1 MAVTK
6 EQVNQIYG
14 QLLGRSGQDQYLQ
27 NWADSGMTLD
37 EIRAGVANSPEGR
50 QYAQSQSTSAGTAGG
65 PTAGGTTAGGTTTGG
80 EADPIPDS
88 VYKPPVTTAEVN
100 ALYKQYLGRDGN
112 PMYLQQWVDSGYDL
126 DRLAFEIAN
135 SPEGIAYREN
145 TSQDPGDPDPNGNGG
160 DGGGDGGGNNESV
173 LDAIRA
179 QQAAY
184 EAQQQALMD
193 QLAAQQQAQQDMF
206 SQYGQSAKGG
216 TGQQGPMFSNENTG
230 GTGIQ
235 PPPNPYG
242 QNPYSG
248 GYGPSP
254 LSVAQNPYS
263 SGYGM
268 ANQYMPQTG
277 LLGPSGFG
285 GYGGYSPYGGGKGG
299 GYAPARP
306 MMGKGRPY
314 STGMMRGMVPGAPDD
329 AVRPPLPTGTTGYE
343 DADPVA
349 DSAYGTENTGTG
361 PMGGKDRFAMT
372 GGPRPFFDPRNVDSS
387 FDPAS
392 DPTPQT
398 PKTSMPFPTP
408 VGDVFPRQ
416 APRFPSY
423 GGKGGYRQP
432 MYQRPMYQPMG
443 GYYGGGYY
451 R

>member
-6 EQVNQIYG
+6 EQVNQLYNE
-14 QLLGRSGQDQYLQ
+14 LLGRQGQDQYLQ
-27 NWADSGMTLD
+27 GWANSGMTLD
-37 EIRAGVANSPEGR
+37 EIRGGIANSPEGVA
-50 QYAQSQSTSAGTAGG
+50 YAQSQSTQTTSSGG
-65 PTAGGTTAGGTTTGG
+65 DGVGPTAGGTTTGG

-88 VYKPPVTTAEVN
+88 VYKPPVTMADVN
-100 ALYKQYLGRDGN
+100 SLYNQYLGRDGN
-112 PMYLQQWVDSGYDL
+112 PVYLQGWIDSGYDL

-145 TSQDPGDPDPNGNGG
+145 TSQDPGGDTDPNEN
-160 DGGGDGGGNNESV
+160 GGGDTENGGNNQSV

-216 TGQQGPMFSNENTG
+216 TGQQGPMFSNESAGGGG

-242 QNPYSG
+242 QNPYS
-248 GYGPSP
+248 
-254 LSVAQNPYS
+254 

-268 ANQYMPQTG
+268 GYQNTGMAGYYMPQTG

-299 GYAPARP
+299 GYAPVRP

-314 STGMMRGMVPGAPDD
+314 STGVMTNDGAVPPVASGPA
-329 AVRPPLPTGTTGYE
+329 PLPSAGGE
-343 DADPVA
+343 ADPVA
-349 DSAYGTENTGTG
+349 DTAYGIEGAG
-361 PMGGKDRFAMT
+361 PS
-372 GGPRPFFDPRNVDSS
+372 GPPPQANV
-387 FDPAS
+387 PI
-392 DPTPQT
+392 
-398 PKTSMPFPTP
+398 PTP

-416 APRFPSY
+416 ATRFPSY
-423 GGKGGYRQP
+423 GGKGGYGQP

>member
-1 MAVTK
+1 MAVTT
-6 EQVNQIYG
+6 EQVNQLYG

-37 EIRAGVANSPEGR
+37 EIRAGIANSPEGR
-50 QYAQSQSTSAGTAGG
+50 QYAQSQSTQTASSGGGGGG
-65 PTAGGTTAGGTTTGG
+65 PTAGGTNTGG

-112 PMYLQQWVDSGYDL
+112 PLYLQQWVDSGYDL
-126 DRLAFEIAN
+126 DRLEFEIAN

-145 TSQDPGDPDPNGNGG
+145 MVVDEGDDVVDPNENGG
-160 DGGGDGGGNNESV
+160 DGGGDYASV
-173 LDAIRA
+173 LEAIRA

-248 GYGPSP
+248 GYGPNQ
-254 LSVAQNPYS
+254 LSVSTGYNPYS

-314 STGMMRGMVPGAPDD
+314 STGVMTNDGVVPPVAPS
-329 AVRPPLPTGTTGYE
+329 PLPNAGGE
-343 DADPVA
+343 ADPVA
-349 DSAYGTENTGTG
+349 DTAYGIEGAG
-361 PMGGKDRFAMT
+361 PS
-372 GGPRPFFDPRNVDSS
+372 GPPPQANV
-387 FDPAS
+387 PI
-392 DPTPQT
+392 
-398 PKTSMPFPTP
+398 PTP

-416 APRFPSY
+416 ATRFPSY
-423 GGKGGYRQP
+423 GGKGGYGQP

>member
-1 MAVTK
+1 MAVTT
-6 EQVNQIYG
+6 EQVNQLYG

-37 EIRAGVANSPEGR
+37 EIRAGIATSPEG
-50 QYAQSQSTSAGTAGG
+50 QAYAQSQSAETASSGG
-65 PTAGGTTAGGTTTGG
+65 GGGGTTAGGTTTGG
-80 EADPIPDS
+80 EADPVPDT
-88 VYKPPVTTAEVN
+88 VYTEPVTIGDVN
-100 ALYKQYLGRDGN
+100 SLYNQYLGRDGN
-112 PMYLQQWVDSGYDL
+112 PMYLQRWVDSGYDL

-135 SPEGIAYREN
+135 SPEGIAYSEN
-145 TSQDPGDPDPNGNGG
+145 IDQDPGDDTDPNENGG
-160 DGGGDGGGNNESV
+160 DTVIVDPVEGGGNNQSV

-216 TGQQGPMFSNENTG
+216 TGQQGPMFSNESAG

-242 QNPYSG
+242 QNPYSS
-248 GYGPSP
+248 GYGPST
-254 LSVAQNPYS
+254 LSIAQNPYS
-263 SGYGM
+263 AGYGM

-314 STGMMRGMVPGAPDD
+314 STGVMTNDGVVPPVAPG
-329 AVRPPLPTGTTGYE
+329 PLPNAGGE
-343 DADPVA
+343 ADPVA
-349 DSAYGTENTGTG
+349 DTAYGIEGAGTSG
-361 PMGGKDRFAMT
+361 PLPQA
-372 GGPRPFFDPRNVDSS
+372 NV
-387 FDPAS
+387 PV
-392 DPTPQT
+392 
-398 PKTSMPFPTP
+398 PTP

-416 APRFPSY
+416 ATRFPSY
-423 GGKGGYRQP
+423 GGKGGYGQP

>member
-6 EQVNQIYG
+6 EQVNQLYG
-14 QLLGRSGQDQYLQ
+14 QLLGRQGQDQYLQ
-27 NWADSGMTLD
+27 GWVDSGMTLD
-37 EIRAGVANSPEGR
+37 EIRGGIANTPEGVA
-50 QYAQSQSTSAGTAGG
+50 YAQSQSTQTTSSGGDGGG
-65 PTAGGTTAGGTTTGG
+65 PTAGGTTTGG
-80 EADPIPDS
+80 EADPVPDS
-88 VYKPPVTTAEVN
+88 VYTPPVTIGDVN
-100 ALYKQYLGRDGN
+100 SLYKQYLGRDGN

-135 SPEGIAYREN
+135 SPEGIAYRESGADEGDD
-145 TSQDPGDPDPNGNGG
+145 TDTDTDTDTVIVDPVEEGPGNQ
-160 DGGGDGGGNNESV
+160 SV

-184 EAQQQALMD
+184 EAQQKALMD

-216 TGQQGPMFSNENTG
+216 TGQQGPMFSNESAGGGG

-242 QNPYSG
+242 QNPYS
-248 GYGPSP
+248 
-254 LSVAQNPYS
+254 

-268 ANQYMPQTG
+268 GYQNTGMAGYYMPQTG

-299 GYAPARP
+299 GYAPVRP

-314 STGMMRGMVPGAPDD
+314 STGVMTNDGAVPPVASG
-329 AVRPPLPTGTTGYE
+329 PLPNTSGV
-343 DADPVA
+343 DPVA
-349 DSAYGTENTGTG
+349 DTAYGIENTGTG

-372 GGPRPFFDPRNVDSS
+372 GGPRPSGP
-387 FDPAS
+387 PAEIL
-392 DPTPQT
+392 PTPET
-398 PKTSMPFPTP
+398 PKTSIPFPTP

-416 APRFPSY
+416 ATRFPSY
-423 GGKGGYRQP
+423 GGKGGYGQP

>member
-1 MAVTK
+1 M
-6 EQVNQIYG
+6 
-14 QLLGRSGQDQYLQ
+14 D
-27 NWADSGMTLD
+27 
-37 EIRAGVANSPEGR
+37 
-50 QYAQSQSTSAGTAGG
+50 
-65 PTAGGTTAGGTTTGG
+65 
-80 EADPIPDS
+80 
-88 VYKPPVTTAEVN
+88 
-100 ALYKQYLGRDGN
+100 
-112 PMYLQQWVDSGYDL
+112 
-126 DRLAFEIAN
+126 
-135 SPEGIAYREN
+135 
-145 TSQDPGDPDPNGNGG
+145 QDPGDPDG
-160 DGGGDGGGNNESV
+160 DEGDDVVVGEGGGDYQSV

-248 GYGPSP
+248 GYGPNQ
-254 LSVAQNPYS
+254 LSVSTGYNPYS
-263 SGYGM
+263 FGYGM

-299 GYAPARP
+299 GYASASP

-314 STGMMRGMVPGAPDD
+314 STGIMPNRSDGMVSSAPDD
-329 AVRPPLPTGTTGYE
+329 AS
-343 DADPVA
+343 PVA
-349 DSAYGTENTGTG
+349 DSAYGIENTGTG
-361 PMGGKDRFAMT
+361 PMRRKDRFAMT
-372 GGPRPFFDPRNVDSS
+372 GGPRPFFDPSKVDSS
-387 FDPAS
+387 FDPVS
-392 DPTPQT
+392 DPTPQI
-398 PKTSMPFPTP
+398 PETSIPIPTP

-423 GGKGGYRQP
+423 GGKGGYGQP
-432 MYQRPMYQPMG
+432 MYQRPMYQPRG

>member
-1 MAVTK
+1 MAVTT
-6 EQVNQIYG
+6 EQVNQLYG
-14 QLLGRSGQDQYLQ
+14 QLLGRQGQDQYLQ
-27 NWADSGMTLD
+27 GWANSGMTLD
-37 EIRAGVANSPEGR
+37 EIRAGIANSPEGVA
-50 QYAQSQSTSAGTAGG
+50 YAQSQSTQTASSGG
-65 PTAGGTTAGGTTTGG
+65 GGGGTTAGGGGGGQTAGGTTTSG
-80 EADPIPDS
+80 EADPVPDS
-88 VYKPPVTTAEVN
+88 VYTPPVTIGDVN
-100 ALYKQYLGRDGN
+100 SLYNQYLGRDGN
-112 PMYLQQWVDSGYDL
+112 PQYLQQWVDSGYDL

-145 TSQDPGDPDPNGNGG
+145 TSQDPGDPDPNDEGDDEVVPDDDENGVTG
-160 DGGGDGGGNNESV
+160 TENGGNNQSV

-216 TGQQGPMFSNENTG
+216 TGQQGPMFSNENAGGGG

-299 GYAPARP
+299 GYAPVRP

-314 STGMMRGMVPGAPDD
+314 STGVMTNDGVVPTVASG
-329 AVRPPLPTGTTGYE
+329 PLPSAGGE
-343 DADPVA
+343 ADPVA
-349 DSAYGTENTGTG
+349 DTAYGIEGAG
-361 PMGGKDRFAMT
+361 PS
-372 GGPRPFFDPRNVDSS
+372 GPP
-387 FDPAS
+387 
-392 DPTPQT
+392 PQANA
-398 PKTSMPFPTP
+398 PIPTP

-416 APRFPSY
+416 ATRFPSY
-423 GGKGGYRQP
+423 GGKGGYGQP
-432 MYQRPMYQPMG
+432 MYRRPMYQPMG